1 MPFSRALYDGW
12 VREFVNERYEPGQ
25 TIIDIGAG
33 AGKYGILLHDKHPN
47 IDALEAD
54 PSYPD
59 TYGLKLHYRQVFT
72 ADAAKFDY
80 RAGGYALA
88 ILGDMLECMTFDDA
102 HRLLEALRL
111 AGTDVLVLV
120 PFHLNQGA
128 WRGHESER
136 FQQPNMT
143 AEIMATRYPELS
155 ACQVDPKGG
164 VYFRS
169 GK

>member
-1 MPFSRALYDGW
+1 VPFSRALYDGW
-12 VREFVNERYEPGQ
+12 VRKFVNERYEPDRP
-25 TIIDIGAG
+25 IIDIGAG

-47 IDALEAD
+47 IDALEAE

-59 TYGLKLHYRQVFT
+59 TYGLKFTYRQVFT

-80 RAGGYALA
+80 RAGHYALA
-88 ILGDMLECMTFDDA
+88 ILGDTLECLTLEDA
-102 HRLLEALRL
+102 RKLLEALRL

-120 PFHLNQGA
+120 PFDLNQGA

-136 FQQPNMT
+136 FRQPNLT
-143 AEIMATRYPELS
+143 AAIMAERYPDLLRRV
-155 ACQVDPKGG
+155 ADPKGG

-169 GK
+169 AQ